1 MRYVLKWVCGKPI
14 IRDRLFSK
22 WIEVPAEVETGEMVW
37 SEHFSRMA
45 ARRVPVDPSFAVRAL
60 NKHHEAEVER
70 LASLMP
76 QRRRAA

>member
-1 MRYVLKWVCGKPI
+1 
-14 IRDRLFSK
+14 
-22 WIEVPAEVETGEMVW
+22 MVW